1 MGNMISR
8 REGCAATI
16 ALALFFAAPLRA
28 DKPIQADRILVVKS
42 QRSLTLLHQAKQL
55 KSYKVALGGDPVGP
69 KARQGDSKTPE
80 GEYIIDS
87 RNPHSQFH
95 LALHISYPNAADRER
110 ARKLHANPGGD
121 IMIHGLPSQWAWLG
135 AAHQQSDWTLGC
147 IAVTNAEIEEIWALV
162 PVGTKVEIRP

>member
-1 MGNMISR
+1 M
-8 REGCAATI
+8 
-16 ALALFFAAPLRA
+16 
-28 DKPIQADRILVVKS
+28 
-42 QRSLTLLHQAKQL
+42 
-55 KSYKVALGGDPVGP
+55 
-69 KARQGDSKTPE
+69 
-80 GEYIIDS
+80 IDS

-135 AAHQQSDWTLGC
+135 AAHRQSDWTLGC